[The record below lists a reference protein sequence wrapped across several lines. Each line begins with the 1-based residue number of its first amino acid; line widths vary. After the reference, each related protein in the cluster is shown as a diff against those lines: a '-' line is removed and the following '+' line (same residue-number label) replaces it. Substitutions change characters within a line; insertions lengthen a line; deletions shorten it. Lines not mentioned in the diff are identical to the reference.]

1 MQRYQAIEQAY
12 CDSRWREVLR
22 EGERLLDEV
31 RRGDFA
37 NAEGLED
44 RLQLLLGHTHLY
56 GFGDRDAAEDHY
68 SAVLASRADTSLRQ
82 IAQEGLDQ
90 CNLPRMAAGETS
102 AEELEGPDA
111 LDGPE
116 LPQAAA
122 TPMPLELPVQA
133 AAEPLAEPLA
143 EEPAWLQ
150 PTAMP
155 GGAAP
160 SGVMPAMPWQSDGMA
175 GDVPVDITVD
185 ATTAATPWLI
195 KTPDPAP
202 APEPM
207 PEATLPRLQPE
218 VLEEPEQ
225 IEVHQAIPELADE
238 LVLEPIEPI
247 RPVELAWSPEEPAGV
262 QAATAPAPVAAQP
275 LDQEPLNWEPA
286 QAPVLGVE
294 PELVPEP
301 SPSVPAPAPA
311 AEEDPELLRGLLRVE
326 IR

>member
-37 NAEGLED
+37 YAEGLED
-44 RLQLLLGHTHLY
+44 RLQLLLGHTNLY

-90 CNLPRMAAGETS
+90 CNLPRGAAGETS
-102 AEELEGPDA
+102 AEELEGPNA

-116 LPQAAA
+116 PPQASA
-122 TPMPLELPVQA
+122 TPIPLELPVQA

-175 GDVPVDITVD
+175 ADAPVD

-202 APEPM
+202 APDPM

-238 LVLEPIEPI
+238 LLLEPIEPI

-262 QAATAPAPVAAQP
+262 QAATAPLAAQP
-275 LDQEPLNWEPA
+275 LDQEPLNWEPER
-286 QAPVLGVE
+286 E
-294 PELVPEP
+294 PELGLEPE
-301 SPSVPAPAPA
+301 PAPA
-311 AEEDPELLRGLLRVE
+311 AEEDPELMRGLLRVE